1 MLSKVADTITGV
13 FTPLS
18 VVFLCCLYLF
28 CENIRKENGVTQL
41 MRHNRFSDCCVALH
55 PSAGISSEIN
65 GNARCY
71 GGLLDLQHAVTCNVN
86 SPRRSISTSRRKS
99 EEIFEVELH
108 ASVKCNISTCL
119 SLYDKCIARYRWRQ
133 AAESQNKNTS
143 RHFMVSGGSN
153 FLKRK
158 RMKMFMN
165 NIAFE
170 QHYLLECYMC
180 ACWCLFGKEFS
191 SDDAGDGPCPVLGI
205 YDDWTLGYE
214 SPPPSQLFIRRAM
227 SRFIFTKDELKSM
240 NPLAWLSCL
249 FYIAK
254 LRIACRRQGRRHDIQ
269 RERIT
274 RTWKYV
280 FRHKTIPPTFAEQ
293 VTSLGE
299 RSATEFFTKLALEL
313 GFEPPPPV
321 CFSTTGPV
329 TTKSKQEND
338 YFPEVQCQLSDQSEQ
353 TPLSEREQCFK
364 QQTVRTNPRKKCRMQ
379 TTRKK
384 RGRKT
389 RKKRSRCITRSFV
402 ITYNPDESVINDSFS
417 CSNVS
422 HPEGET
428 QSCDHDKD

>member
-1 MLSKVADTITGV
+1 
-13 FTPLS
+13 
-18 VVFLCCLYLF
+18 
-28 CENIRKENGVTQL
+28 
-41 MRHNRFSDCCVALH
+41 
-55 PSAGISSEIN
+55 
-65 GNARCY
+65 
-71 GGLLDLQHAVTCNVN
+71 
-86 SPRRSISTSRRKS
+86 
-99 EEIFEVELH
+99 
-108 ASVKCNISTCL
+108 
-119 SLYDKCIARYRWRQ
+119 
-133 AAESQNKNTS
+133 
-143 RHFMVSGGSN
+143 
-153 FLKRK
+153 
-158 RMKMFMN
+158 
-165 NIAFE
+165 
-170 QHYLLECYMC
+170 MC

-379 TTRKK
+379 TTRPHARREEGK
-384 RGRKT
+384 RV
-389 RKKRSRCITRSFV
+389 KRDLIFLNGVLLSHITLMKVLLMIVSHVVMCLIQRERHNRV
-402 ITYNPDESVINDSFS
+402 ITTRTK
-417 CSNVS
+417 
-422 HPEGET
+422 GML
-428 QSCDHDKD
+428 